1 MNPRLLVIFTVAVL
15 CAAAWQRLTP
25 PAEATPTAGN
35 YSTQKMVSTSY
46 LGAAANN
53 VIEFAPIPGRP
64 NEALVAQQTGYVYRV
79 ALDGSFPPSLWG
91 DVHTEVTF
99 DNGEQGLLAVA
110 FSPDFLT
117 SGRVYIYYTPGSPTP
132 TVLSRFTAT
141 ATDLNEASEEQLL
154 NIEEFA
160 GNHNGGHIVFDSAGH
175 LYLSLGDGG
184 GANDPNE
191 KGQSLTTLL
200 GKVLRLDVSGA
211 TGYTIPAVHLFDDG
225 VGPIREEIFAYGF
238 RNPWRMTIDAAT
250 DDLWVGDV
258 GQASWEEVDRVVIG
272 GNYGWDCYEG
282 NHPFELTGC
291 PAMGTMQFPRA
302 EYDHSLGSAVTGGAV
317 YRGADMP
324 ELAGWYVYAD
334 FYTGTIWAVNPADA
348 SAPIQLVDTSLN
360 IASFTPM
367 ADGELAIVSYGSGI
381 YRLAPLDQDGDLDVA
396 VNDNCPAWPNPA
408 QNLPSWP
415 VINDDSDCDGFARNR
430 EVYIGT
436 AHAQHCAAT
445 VTPNDEPTP
454 DAWPADF
461 NDDRTANGQDTGKFG
476 GPFGSFNKLVSQG
489 PFGPPG
495 DELPGERFD
504 FNGNGIINGQ
514 DTGKYQAYF
523 NKTCA

>member
-1 MNPRLLVIFTVAVL
+1 
-15 CAAAWQRLTP
+15 
-25 PAEATPTAGN
+25 
-35 YSTQKMVSTSY
+35 
-46 LGAAANN
+46 
-53 VIEFAPIPGRP
+53 
-64 NEALVAQQTGYVYRV
+64 
-79 ALDGSFPPSLWG
+79 
-91 DVHTEVTF
+91 VTF

-160 GNHNGGHIVFDSAGH
+160 GNHNGGHIVFDSAGY

-200 GKVLRLDVSGA
+200 GKVLRLDVSGG
-211 TGYTIPAVHLFDDG
+211 TGYAIPAVHPFDDG

-258 GQASWEEVDRVVIG
+258 GQASWEEVDRVVMG

-282 NHPFELTGC
+282 NHAFELTGC

-324 ELAGWYVYAD
+324 ELDGWYAYSD
-334 FYTGTIWAVNPADA
+334 FYTGTIWAVNPADV
-348 SAPIQLVDTSLN
+348 SAPIRLVDTSLN
-360 IASFTPM
+360 VASFTPM
-367 ADGELAIVSYGSGI
+367 ADGELVIVSYGGGI
-381 YRLAPLDQDGDLDVA
+381 YRLAPRDQDGDMDIA
-396 VNDNCPAWPNPA
+396 VNDNCPTWPNPS

-436 AHAQHCAAT
+436 VHSQHCAAT

-461 NDDRTANGQDTGKFG
+461 TDDQLANGQDTGKFG
-476 GPFGSFNKLVSQG
+476 GPFGSYNHTVNQG
-489 PFGPPG
+489 PFGG
-495 DELPGERFD
+495 IPGERFNFSGD
-504 FNGNGIINGQ
+504 TSPNGGIINGQ